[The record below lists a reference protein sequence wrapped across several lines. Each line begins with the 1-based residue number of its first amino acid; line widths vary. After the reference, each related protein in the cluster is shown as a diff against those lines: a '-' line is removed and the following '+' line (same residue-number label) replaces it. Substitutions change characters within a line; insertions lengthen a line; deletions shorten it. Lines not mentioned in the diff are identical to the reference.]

1 MAQIEC
7 GHWVS
12 LSLSAK
18 NRAESQEQSV
28 ICSALSSALVSAL
41 GVALQRCSYPP
52 HERLESTMTS
62 YPPFAKGTSLLCR
75 LGDISTLH

>member
-1 MAQIEC
+1 MAQIDMA
-7 GHWVS
+7 WPLS

-18 NRAESQEQSV
+18 NRAETKEQSS

-52 HERLESTMTS
+52 HECLESTISAYTS
-62 YPPFAKGTSLLCR
+62 LAKGTSLLWKK
-75 LGDISTLH
+75 GDISTLG